1 MATSV
6 NRLLG
11 GFAAICMLCS
21 SGTVLA
27 DRPTWIPIAELLV
40 GSIGEADPV
49 RMSDVMSRCSALN
62 MTLAGLA
69 DSYSPEMSETY
80 QNEALRLI
88 QHGIMIESNM
98 EKIRT
103 GFEADIPTLS
113 DVAVEKVKLLLEG
126 YSLWLDDNISTSD
139 SYFSKEFDMEIDS
152 CRLASRMMNQMAAG

>member
-6 NRLLG
+6 KRLLG
-11 GFAAICMLCS
+11 QAVAVSLLCTS
-21 SGTVLA
+21 TVVLA
-27 DRPTWIPIAELLV
+27 DRPTWVPIAELLV

-69 DSYSPEMSETY
+69 ESYSPEMSETY

-98 EKIRT
+98 ELTRT
-103 GFEADIPTLS
+103 GVEADIPTLS
-113 DVAVEKVKLLLEG
+113 DVAVEKVKGLLEG
-126 YSLWLDDNISTSD
+126 YNLWLDDNFASSD

>member
-1 MATSV
+1 MPIPCR
-6 NRLLG
+6 RLLVQATALSL
-11 GFAAICMLCS
+11 FFV
-21 SGTVLA
+21 SGTALA
-27 DRPTWIPIAELLV
+27 DRPVWVPIAELLV
-40 GSIGEADPV
+40 GSIGEADPA

-69 DSYSPEMSETY
+69 GSYSPEMSETY

-98 EKIRT
+98 EQTRT
-103 GFEADIPTLS
+103 GIEADIPALS
-113 DVAVEKVKLLLEG
+113 DVAVEKVKTLLNG
-126 YSLWLDDNISTSD
+126 YNLWIDDNMANSE

>member
-1 MATSV
+1 MATSAL
-6 NRLLG
+6 RLLG
-11 GFAAICMLCS
+11 RFAAISLLCG
-21 SGTVLA
+21 SGAVLA

-98 EKIRT
+98 AKSRT

-113 DVAVEKVKLLLEG
+113 DAAVEKVKLLLEG
-126 YSLWLDDNISTSD
+126 YSLWLDDNIATSD